1 LTKGI
6 SQIVFAKDRPL
17 RDVLRFAVDAGY
29 QAVELCMRPE
39 GELALDATP
48 DDYRRLA
55 ALAREF
61 GVTYT
66 SVLPLCG
73 GALTS
78 NDAEERARAS
88 AVFTKCMEAAQAL
101 EVGHVL
107 CVPGYVG
114 PDIRDDVAHRRAKE
128 GLEQLAPAAEQR
140 QVHLCIEN
148 VWNKMFMSPLELA
161 GFIDAAGSPWVGS
174 YFDVGNVVKFGYPE
188 QWVRILGKRIK
199 RVHFKDY
206 RIDAGFPQGFV
217 DLLAGD
223 VNWPEVMKAFREVG
237 YDGWVA
243 PEMIPP
249 YKHCATQII
258 YNSSAAV
265 DAILGL

>member
-1 LTKGI
+1 MTKGI

-148 VWNKMFMSPLELA
+148 VWNKMFMSPTELRW
-161 GFIDAAGSPWVGS
+161 FVTDLGSPWINV
-174 YFDVGNVVKFGYPE
+174 YLDVGNMLIWGFPE
-188 QWVRILGKRIK
+188 HWIGVLGQQIR
-199 RVHFKDY
+199 RVHFKDFRREGY
-206 RIDAGFPQGFV
+206 QFV
-217 DLLAGD
+217 QLMDGD
-223 VNWPEVMKAFREVG
+223 VNWAAVVKGLRDVG
-237 YDGWVA
+237 YAGPVISEVDG
-243 PEMIPP
+243 PDE
-249 YKHCATQII
+249 TLRET
-258 YNSSAAV
+258 SARMDTVLAL
-265 DAILGL
+265 A